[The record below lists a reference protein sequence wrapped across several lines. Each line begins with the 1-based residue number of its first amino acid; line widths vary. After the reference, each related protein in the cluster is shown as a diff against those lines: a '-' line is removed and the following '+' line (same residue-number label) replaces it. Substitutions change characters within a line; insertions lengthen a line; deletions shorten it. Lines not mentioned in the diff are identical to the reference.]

1 MKRLA
6 LLVCACLAGCADAV
20 HPAATSDQVLAAQYR
35 ARGPRGAM
43 TGTEAGI
50 IAQAYRKDIAAPPA
64 PMPDMGGK

>member
-6 LLVCACLAGCADAV
+6 LIICVCLSGCADV

-50 IAQAYRKDIAAPPA
+50 IAEAYRKNIAAPPA